1 MTAAEKNILKNG
13 VINFYSGK
21 KEYRSL
27 SNFWENDVSI
37 IEGDIKRIYESGEH
51 CFHGEKYIR
60 LGEICEDKNRKKVLY
75 DYGKTFMKPS
85 QYKTAAIAKKMGGKK
100 GLLLNDI
107 ELKLWINISIDV
119 QHKICDWKF
128 NNYDEVKNDLLKS
141 GNKILIHPAMRCSE
155 EKLKTTRIWEG
166 KGVVIDGKIVV
177 LGKNLLGNIW
187 MQYR

>member
-1 MTAAEKNILKNG
+1 MTAEKNILNNG

-21 KEYRSL
+21 KIYRSL
-27 SNFWENDVSI
+27 SNFWENDVTI
-37 IEGDIKRIYESGEH
+37 IEGNIKRIYESGEH

-60 LGEICEDKNRKKVLY
+60 LGELCEDKNRKKVLL
-75 DYGKTFMKPS
+75 DYGNTFMKPS
-85 QYKTAAIAKKMGGKK
+85 KYKTGAIAKKMGGKK

-141 GNKILIHPAMRCSE
+141 ENKILIHPAMRCSQ
-155 EKLKTTRIWEG
+155 EKLEKSRFWEG
-166 KGVVIDGKIVV
+166 KAVVINEEIVI

-187 MQYR
+187 MEIR